1 MQQPTTEAPG
11 VGTTASTGNASL
23 STSTTRRAATLTQGS
38 PVADFIYRNRNT
50 EAALFA
56 SFCST
61 VAGFPL
67 DSVKSRLQV
76 KRYSSILDCARRT
89 FHEEGIRGF
98 FRGVTIPLV
107 TITLVRTASFSIY
120 TKTKEELERR
130 KWAADKTV
138 LTTAASGFLGGA
150 ASGLLLSIGTCAFEY
165 TKISMQLEY
174 LIAMKKGVPYVPK
187 GTIKGSMDLYRKGG
201 FFGLYT
207 GFRLHA
213 LRDTLGTGWYFGMYD
228 SLQRYISQNPDA
240 FSFVPPW
247 ASTFACGSF
256 AGVSSWFAIYPIDLA
271 KAKLQRNA
279 LADAPYE
286 KPLSIL
292 RRLSAGGVRK
302 LYRGLGISAFRSI
315 GTHGLM
321 WTILEWTRGQIT
333 VRTAPYRL
341 PETLQA

>member
-1 MQQPTTEAPG
+1 MQQNTADAPEPMPTGAA
-11 VGTTASTGNASL
+11 ASTP
-23 STSTTRRAATLTQGS
+23 TPTRRVAIVSEGS

-76 KRYSSILDCARRT
+76 KRFSGVLDCVRRT
-89 FHEEGIRGF
+89 YAEEGVRGF

-120 TKTKEELERR
+120 TKTKQELEQR
-130 KWAADKTV
+130 KWAREKTI

-174 LIAMKKGVPYVPK
+174 LIAMKKGIPYVPK
-187 GTIKGSMDLYRKGG
+187 GTIQGSMDLYRKGG
-201 FFGLYT
+201 FLGLYT

-213 LRDTLGTGWYFGMYD
+213 LRDTFGTGWYFGMYD
-228 SLQRYISQNPDA
+228 SAQHFISQNPDT
-240 FSFVPPW
+240 FSFVPRW
-247 ASTFACGSF
+247 TSTFACGSI
-256 AGVSSWFAIYPIDLA
+256 AGVTSWLIVYPYDIL
-271 KAKLQRNA
+271 KAKVQRNA

-286 KPLSIL
+286 KPWSIFK
-292 RRLSAGGVRK
+292 RLSAGGVTK

-321 WTILEWTRGQIT
+321 WTVLEWTRSQIIHQ
-333 VRTAPYRL
+333 TAPYRL
-341 PETLQA
+341 LPDATQS

>member
-1 MQQPTTEAPG
+1 MQQEERLPVKAPE
-11 VGTTASTGNASL
+11 L
-23 STSTTRRAATLTQGS
+23 AAPLRKS
-38 PVADFIYRNRNT
+38 APVAEWIYRNRTT
-50 EAALFA
+50 EAALVA

-76 KRYSSILDCARRT
+76 KRYSSVLDCARRT
-89 FHEEGIRGF
+89 YAEEGIRGF

-120 TKTKEELERR
+120 TKTKEEIERR
-130 KWAADKTV
+130 EWLARNSIAG
-138 LTTAASGFLGGA
+138 TAASGFLGGA
-150 ASGLLLSIGTCAFEY
+150 ASGLLLSIGTSAFEY
-165 TKISMQLEY
+165 TKIKLQLEY
-174 LIAMKKGVPYVPK
+174 LIAMKKGVPYAPR
-187 GTIKGSMDLYRKGG
+187 GTIKGFMDLYRQGG
-201 FFGLYT
+201 FLGLYT

-228 SLQRYISQNPDA
+228 SAQHYIASNPQA
-240 FSFVPPW
+240 FAGIPTW
-247 ASTFACGSF
+247 ASTFVCGSF
-256 AGVSSWFAIYPIDLA
+256 AGVSSWGFIYPIDLT

-286 KPLSIL
+286 SPWSIF
-292 RRLSAGGVRK
+292 RRLSAGGVTK

-321 WTILEWTRGQIT
+321 WTILEKTRSSIEQ
-333 VRTAPYRL
+333 RTLPYRVSDFK
-341 PETLQA
+341 QD